1 MSKMNWSL
9 GPFSLNA
16 SRSFASA
23 DETSKKVPK
32 TSFRAMR
39 AAAMPGPVRRERR
52 RSMPSARALRSLR
65 SRNRSSTAFCCG
77 PCGGGMN
84 SSLDA
89 IRVGIGDGV
98 SIVASRSHWRTH
110 MAELRGSEV
119 RGGSYRH
126 FNYLRTAT
134 PDSRMGSAASRIKR
148 LLRVGRLLSCL
159 VQALPRVLVVGIQVN
174 GLLQVNDRLVWASL
188 VVEHSAEVSVVGRG

>member
-9 GPFSLNA
+9 GHFSSNA
-16 SRSFASA
+16 SGSLASA
-23 DETSKKVPK
+23 DETSKKLPK

-39 AAAMPGPVRRERR
+39 AAAMPGPVRRKRR

-77 PCGGGMN
+77 PCGGGVD
-84 SSLDA
+84 SSVDP
-89 IRVGIGDGV
+89 IPVGIGDGV

-174 GLLQVNDRLVWASL
+174 GLLQVNDRLVGPSL
-188 VVEHSAEVSVVGRG
+188 FEQQLAELGVGERA